1 MKKTSLI
8 LFLVLSISLI
18 SCSEDD
24 GPSINY
30 RYAKITNQN
39 LPAFIE
45 YSETYDL
52 KATFELPDACHT
64 FFGFNVAPLE
74 DEDDEKTV
82 IFEVLALTS
91 YDPNVTECNEEGDL
105 TQTKSIFQNDFN
117 LSKITPNE
125 DRYETIKFR
134 FINGVNTVTNKYE
147 YFTVEVP
154 VGEPEPA
161 PEEPAE

>member
-8 LFLVLSISLI
+8 LFLALSISLI

-30 RYAKITNQN
+30 QYAKITNHN

-45 YSETYDL
+45 YSDTYDL

-64 FFGFNVAPLE
+64 FFGFNVVPLE
-74 DEDDEKTV
+74 DEDDEKTL

-117 LSKITPNE
+117 LSKITSNE
-125 DRYETIKFR
+125 DRYNSIRFR
-134 FINGVNTVTNKYE
+134 FVNGINSATNKYE
-147 YFTVEVP
+147 FLTVDVP
-154 VGEPEPA
+154 VGEPEA
-161 PEEPAE
+161 TPEEPAE